1 MTGNH
6 YKWQHRWRLDAA
18 TSTWHHDTGLAVQ
31 CGPTGKAYSLNGPQ
45 ITTALEPQHGPHN
58 APAMVRRLLR
68 EAERLQAQQPAQGAQ
83 NARR

>member
-68 EAERLQAQQPAQGAQ
+68 EAERLQAQQPAPGTQ